1 MASAMIGTIPVSLSG
16 LLAFYG
22 IGPMVMTY
30 FGHSLVQDYRDPSRV
45 SLLNGQM
52 FLCGDKQMVRVVN
65 GPGGFGGSP
74 RDRGQVL
81 SLSRGV
87 CCGFSRYG
95 PCGRRFQ
102 RRRGAPGGQG
112 LAGGPFRADG
122 VVKRAPGGDNRRK
135 DRPFRPA
142 LFVWGRVLDV
152 SLFFF
157 QFIREICPREDLSCE
172 EDEEQDGGGS
182 RHDHGP
188 GGIVRKDEDEG
199 SQGGKS
205 GRDDG
210 PPTGIGVVFIF
221 GHAVG
226 REGCHQGQDQEI
238 QKGPGCCAACV
249 FDGGTVRLFKVPG
262 RFGSRRGLIRDVREI
277 LRRFRGIGRCRRG
290 FAASCG
296 PPVWAGGVLA
306 AVIRI
311 RVTGRTGGAAGIIGF
326 KPVCSFL
333 RVRLL
338 GSS

>member
-1 MASAMIGTIPVSLSG
+1 M
-16 LLAFYG
+16 
-22 IGPMVMTY
+22 
-30 FGHSLVQDYRDPSRV
+30 
-45 SLLNGQM
+45 
-52 FLCGDKQMVRVVN
+52 
-65 GPGGFGGSP
+65 
-74 RDRGQVL
+74 
-81 SLSRGV
+81 
-87 CCGFSRYG
+87 
-95 PCGRRFQ
+95 
-102 RRRGAPGGQG
+102 
-112 LAGGPFRADG
+112 
-122 VVKRAPGGDNRRK
+122 KRAPGGDNRRK

-277 LRRFRGIGRCRRG
+277 LRRVGFGFVFRGHALRGLWAALYGLCRFRGIGRCRRG